1 MLKMKIIVLL
11 LLIVLSY
18 SIYAEANIIENYLVN
33 KDAMIKLRETRSV
46 SLEHFGNIDFFFL
59 TDSLKSCP
67 IVLEN
72 FEFDKKNLTSTI
84 PNNQL
89 LTLIAE
95 TGGDQRVV
103 MLEDSSQLVVVNYN
117 ELNNK
122 SVFFS
127 FRNTS
132 LTNLLELNKE
142 EILLS
147 FFINNP
153 FNFGMM
159 NYREKNIRYLAD
171 YLDKRVE
178 LSKSNKNYKLLTKY
192 KTNDKKII
200 FKNELIPAPSIKR
213 ICKYQFN
220 KLLTNKPF
228 DSLFPLIKEIALDDD
243 IPVKC
248 KTYYTNS
255 LLYYY
260 LEYSDYSINKTEYL
274 DYILK
279 VIKESRIKIVES
291 ISHTNS
297 DIKVMTSLFRNTRD
311 EKISPKELFEVS
323 TQILDVSEN
332 PIVILQAYCGI
343 QFYYIKTNNLEKAM
357 ETAIESI
364 NKYDE
369 SILWSY
375 YKEPDYFNAKAALMY
390 LDFLTQNE
398 NDAEVVFDFIDKLIA
413 ISSSHTEFQNFLI
426 YRKAIVKDLFSFP
439 LQDVILAYQE
449 INMNPENWYVYNH
462 PFSQI
467 DYTRTMWKVE
477 TDILPT
483 LQSFEKYTS
492 EMNKSVETKKNILSS
507 SSDIITLDENTKAII
522 HSHAP
527 YLLTRSG
534 NADYNGWIKGEI
546 DDEIYW
552 IYTK

>member
-1 MLKMKIIVLL
+1 MKIIVLL

-67 IVLEN
+67 IELEN
-72 FEFDKKNLTSTI
+72 FEFDKKKLTSTI
-84 PNNQL
+84 PSNQL

-95 TGGDQRVV
+95 NGGDQRVV

-117 ELNNK
+117 ELNDK
-122 SVFFS
+122 SVYFD

-132 LTNLLELNKE
+132 LTNLVELNKE

-220 KLLTNKPF
+220 KLLTNKPL

-260 LEYSDYSINKTEYL
+260 LEYSDDSINKTEYL

-279 VIKESRIKIVES
+279 VIEESRIKIEES

-297 DIKVMTSLFRNTRD
+297 DIEAMNSLFSNTKD
-311 EKISPKELFEVS
+311 EKISAKELFEVS
-323 TQILDVSEN
+323 KQILDISEN

-343 QFYYIKTNNLEKAM
+343 QFYYIETNNLDKVI

-364 NKYDE
+364 NEYDDP
-369 SILWSY
+369 ILWSY
-375 YKEPDYFNAKAALMY
+375 YKAPDYFNAKASLMY

-398 NDAEVVFDFIDKLIA
+398 NDSDVVINFIDKLIA
-413 ISSSHTEFQNFLI
+413 ISSSHPEFQNFLI
-426 YRKAIVKDLFSFP
+426 YRKAIVKDLFSYP
-439 LQDVILAYQE
+439 LQDVISAYKE
-449 INMNPENWYVYNH
+449 IDMNPENWYVFNH

-467 DYTRTMWKVE
+467 DFTRTIWKVE
-477 TDILPT
+477 TDILPN
-483 LQSFEKYTS
+483 LQSFKKYTE
-492 EMNKSVETKKNILSS
+492 EMDKSLLVKKNILSS
-507 SSDIITLDENTKAII
+507 NSDTITLDKNTEVII
-522 HSHAP
+522 HSHTP
-527 YLLTRSG
+527 YLLTRFG
-534 NADYNGWIKGEI
+534 NDDYFWWVKGVING
-546 DDEIYW
+546 EIYW
-552 IYTK
+552 IYSK